1 MSRIGRMPVVI
12 PAGVTVQIADGN
24 HITVKG
30 PKGTLEKTFSERMTF
45 TVEGNQILVTRPTD
59 EKEDKAVHGLSRA
72 LLQDMVTGV
81 SVGYKKVLMI
91 LGVGYKA
98 IKAGKTLQLFLGHSL
113 MPGSGL
119 PQEKF
124 LMQDTDTIKL
134 SVPNDDEIKKA
145 GIDKMTAE
153 KINSGMIIV
162 VEGIDKQE
170 VGQAAAVIRSKRPPE
185 PYHGKG
191 VRYIDENVRRKAGKT
206 GK

>member
-12 PAGVTVQIADGN
+12 PAGVTVQIAEGN

-30 PKGTLEKTFSERMTF
+30 PKGTLERTFLKNVSFEM
-45 TVEGNQILVTRPTD
+45 VGNQVIVSRASD

-81 SVGYKKVLMI
+81 SEGYKKVLMI
-91 LGVGYKA
+91 IGVGYKA
-98 IKAGKTLQLFLGHSL
+98 VKQGKTLQLFLGHSL
-113 MPGSGL
+113 MPGTGL
-119 PQEKF
+119 PQDKF

-145 GIDKMTAE
+145 GIDKMTTE
-153 KINSGMIIV
+153 KVSSSMIIV
-162 VEGIDKQE
+162 VKGIDKQE
-170 VGQAAAVIRSKRPPE
+170 VGQVAAVIRGKRPPE